1 MVPLMA
7 QEKENDTGLHAA
19 CVGTHWVGSGNF
31 ARALD
36 CHMDFDF
43 VAVVVVAVVAVSVI
57 VGLKTGSAQ
66 VLVMR

>member
-7 QEKENDTGLHAA
+7 QEMENGIGLHAA
-19 CVGTHWVGSGNF
+19 CVGMHWAGSGSF
-31 ARALD
+31 ARAWD
-36 CHMDFDF
+36 CHMGFGF
-43 VAVVVVAVVAVSVI
+43 VAVVVVAVVEVSVI